1 MGIMFFTLGMWSKRF
16 RIGLRSQAEEK
27 KRLMQEKT
35 GKLKGNYGEEYAQD
49 DENPLGSP
57 EDGASPVASSPTS
70 PAASRPVSAQPSR
83 PASSQA
89 SRPATAGATGTSRPA
104 SAAPAPQDVPEE
116 EAPPVDE
123 EAPPVDE
130 ESPEEPEHANDD
142 EPAEV

>member
-1 MGIMFFTLGMWSKRF
+1 
-16 RIGLRSQAEEK
+16 
-27 KRLMQEKT
+27 MQEKT
-35 GKLKGNYGEEYAQD
+35 NKLKGKPGEECAQD

-57 EDGASPVASSPTS
+57 EDGAS

-89 SRPATAGATGTSRPA
+89 SRPATAGATGTSRPT
-104 SAAPAPQDVPEE
+104 SAAPAPEDVPEE

-123 EAPPVDE
+123 AAPPVDE
-130 ESPEEPEHANDD
+130 ESPEEPEPANDD